1 MTEEDNNS
9 NGALYRSMESNHN
22 LLIKNDSKKEEE
34 RLKLK
39 EKEANYFEQSNIRR
53 GSNEKKLY

>member
-22 LLIKNDSKKEEE
+22 LLKNDSKKEEE